1 MVILRSGPTL
11 AVRRAGGR
19 EFAVTVDDP
28 ATAAAPLRKRS
39 LTPRGP

>member
-1 MVILRSGPTL
+1 MILRSGPTL
-11 AVRRAGGR
+11 VERRAGGR

-28 ATAAAPLRKRS
+28 ATAAALLGKRS